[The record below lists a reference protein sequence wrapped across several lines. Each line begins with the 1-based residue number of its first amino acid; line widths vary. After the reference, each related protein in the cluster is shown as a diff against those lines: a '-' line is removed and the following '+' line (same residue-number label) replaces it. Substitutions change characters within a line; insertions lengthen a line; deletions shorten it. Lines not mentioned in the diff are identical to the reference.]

1 MSRIRGNARSMAA
14 VASSTRD
21 GANERLWAERI
32 EQAHDSDLR
41 NGGPLSLLHRQH
53 RANPTD
59 SEREPVLRKLVPQIN
74 NSVRLTEHRGTYD
87 TRFWLRAVDRR
98 GTKVE
103 RQRSRGSVT
112 T

>member
-21 GANERLWAERI
+21 VANERLRAEGI
-32 EQAHDSDLR
+32 EQAHDLR

-53 RANPTD
+53 RANHA
-59 SEREPVLRKLVPQIN
+59 EREPVLRKLVPQIN
-74 NSVRLTEHRGTYD
+74 NSVRLTEHRGTCD
-87 TRFWLRAVDRR
+87 TRFGLRAVDRR

-103 RQRSRGSVT
+103 RQRSRGRVT